1 MVADRYEENQKY
13 YWNKRKND
21 PDFISRRKEK
31 NRLAQKRYREKKK
44 GRATDDAEIKRNRPE
59 PDEKH
64 VYDPDFDFFSG

>member
-1 MVADRYEENQKY
+1 MVSDRYEENQRY

-21 PDFISRRKEK
+21 PEFVARRKEK

-44 GRATDDAEIKRNRPE
+44 LQASDGGKDIKRPE

-64 VYDPDFDFFSG
+64 VYDPDFDFF

>member
-1 MVADRYEENQKY
+1 MVSDRYEENQRY

-21 PDFISRRKEK
+21 PEFVARRKEK

-44 GRATDDAEIKRNRPE
+44 LQASEDIKQPE

-64 VYDPDFDFFSG
+64 VYDPDFDFF